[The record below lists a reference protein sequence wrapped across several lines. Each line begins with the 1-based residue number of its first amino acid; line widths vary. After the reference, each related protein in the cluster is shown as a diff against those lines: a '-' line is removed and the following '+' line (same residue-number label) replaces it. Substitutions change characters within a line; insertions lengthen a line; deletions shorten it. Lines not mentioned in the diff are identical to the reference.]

1 VLLTAD
7 PGNTEEFWV
16 EQYNAAVLLD
26 YMPPGLTFGVDY
38 PDHATVSCECSTV
51 PQVTPASISLAFI
64 VASLCSRAGLP
75 ADYYDVSNLEEDMVA
90 GFVVA
95 TDATAADTINA
106 LAPAYQFDGSEWDN
120 KVRFV
125 KRGGPE
131 VASITL
137 DQAVGDGTDARV
149 IETRVQE
156 VELPRK
162 LTLTYQDPAANYAPT
177 TQSAERY
184 ASTVNVTGTATMQIP
199 VVLTADEAARAAD
212 ILLKDKW
219 ASLRGT
225 IAGTLADDWS
235 ILTPTDVVYIQAP
248 DNAVFRVRLGEL
260 TSDTGTIKYNG
271 TQDLRSSYTSDAVGM
286 PVPPPQDTTEQLIG
300 PTLAYYLNLPALRD
314 QDDQAGYYIAA
325 TGILGGWRG
334 ALIQQS
340 TDGGATY
347 TSVVTINQQ
356 STMGQI
362 LTELPAWNPWLMED
376 TGTVDVQLSS
386 GTLSSITQEQLL
398 AGGNGCVIGQELLQ
412 FQTATFLGNRL
423 YRLSGLIR
431 GRKSTP
437 YGMHPAGDGF
447 SMLDSLYFVPMSRS
461 VAGRTLTMR
470 ASSLGTAL
478 SDGIVSSFDVP
489 RFRSICEWAP
499 THIRRHRDS
508 SANLFIDW
516 SPRARLGNAAAPYQ
530 SAYFTGYTI
539 SFTHASVTKTYA
551 TTDSAFTYTA
561 AQQTTDFGAPQASLA
576 YSLAAVNSLSGAGD
590 THEGTL

>member
-1 VLLTAD
+1 
-7 PGNTEEFWV
+7 
-16 EQYNAAVLLD
+16 
-26 YMPPGLTFGVDY
+26 
-38 PDHATVSCECSTV
+38 
-51 PQVTPASISLAFI
+51 
-64 VASLCSRAGLP
+64 
-75 ADYYDVSNLEEDMVA
+75 
-90 GFVVA
+90 
-95 TDATAADTINA
+95 
-106 LAPAYQFDGSEWDN
+106 
-120 KVRFV
+120 
-125 KRGGPE
+125 
-131 VASITL
+131 
-137 DQAVGDGTDARV
+137 
-149 IETRVQE
+149 
-156 VELPRK
+156 
-162 LTLTYQDPAANYAPT
+162 
-177 TQSAERY
+177 
-184 ASTVNVTGTATMQIP
+184 
-199 VVLTADEAARAAD
+199 
-212 ILLKDKW
+212 
-219 ASLRGT
+219 
-225 IAGTLADDWS
+225 
-235 ILTPTDVVYIQAP
+235 
-248 DNAVFRVRLGEL
+248 
-260 TSDTGTIKYNG
+260 
-271 TQDLRSSYTSDAVGM
+271 
-286 PVPPPQDTTEQLIG
+286 
-300 PTLAYYLNLPALRD
+300 
-314 QDDQAGYYIAA
+314 
-325 TGILGGWRG
+325 
-334 ALIQQS
+334 
-340 TDGGATY
+340 
-347 TSVVTINQQ
+347 
-356 STMGQI
+356 MGQI